1 MEDVKVKIIQSEEFK
16 TFLYAGDLKLLY
28 VLILLMVLDI
38 ITGVIKAIKDGRLWS
53 RKGLF
58 GYSRKML
65 IFVIIIVSNV
75 IDQILNMSGGLIMAT
90 ILFYIANEA
99 LSVVENCA
107 AMGVLVP
114 KELAE
119 RLAVINKEKEKQ
131 PSITTEIKEEMTT
144 KYSKELDNNETS
156 EINIKMKK

>member
-119 RLAVINKEKEKQ
+119 RLEVINKEKEKQ

>member
-16 TFLYAGDLKLLY
+16 TFFYAGDLKLLY
-28 VLILLMVLDI
+28 ILIFLMGLDI
-38 ITGVIKAIKDGRLWS
+38 FTGVAKAIKDGGLWS

-58 GYSRKML
+58 GFGRKIL
-65 IFVIIIVSNV
+65 IFIIIIVSNV
-75 IDQILNMSGGLIMAT
+75 IDQILSLGGGLIMAT
-90 ILFYIANEA
+90 ILFYVANEA

-114 KELAE
+114 SELAD
-119 RLAVINKEKEKQ
+119 RLAVINKDKEKQ

-144 KYSKELDNNETS
+144 RYNKELDDNENP
-156 EINIKMKK
+156 EINNKTKK